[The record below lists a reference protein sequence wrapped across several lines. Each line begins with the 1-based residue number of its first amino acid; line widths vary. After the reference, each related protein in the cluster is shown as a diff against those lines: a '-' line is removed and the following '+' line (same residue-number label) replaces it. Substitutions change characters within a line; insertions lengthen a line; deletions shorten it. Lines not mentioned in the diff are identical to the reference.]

1 MAVVSQPHRQ
11 NGSCTI
17 HPIGDILR
25 RISLRLSRH
34 TLWPRRQYL
43 LSDVHV
49 GSQSRCFVESSSE
62 IAAANSHFVATTEM
76 FCSSH
81 GCRSSSAM
89 PSEFIS
95 AGLHLLG
102 TLEKLER
109 DTVTRLRCSRD
120 RCKYLQID
128 TKPCR
133 RAELSRM

>member
-17 HPIGDILR
+17 HLTGDILR

-34 TLWPRRQYL
+34 TLLPRRQYL
-43 LSDVHV
+43 LSDVHI

-89 PSEFIS
+89 SSEFIS
-95 AGLHLLG
+95 AGLYLLG
-102 TLEKLER
+102 TLEELER

-120 RCKYLQID
+120 RCKYMQID
-128 TKPCR
+128 AKPCR
-133 RAELSRM
+133 RAELSLM